1 MSFKSLYPLLR
12 ACQDTKVSVI
22 LSSPHGIGKST
33 LFKQFANEHEMFF
46 VHLFAPQF
54 ESAGDVIGLP
64 FKEVIKGTDRHIM
77 RFTMPDWL
85 HKMWEAHKEGKK
97 CVLLVDEFNRAN
109 EDIRQMG
116 LAWFLDHV
124 INSHEFPPQTLVA
137 TAINPD
143 DKGNYSVNFLDPAQ
157 MSRFLKIDL
166 EVDERA
172 WLEWARENEL
182 HPSVIGFI
190 TDNPNQ
196 LHNQIEDQ
204 DVNADP
210 RSWEMLSKVLLE
222 MEKQRDGEKIDD
234 FLVLRAS
241 IGKVGKATGYA
252 FKDYYRNHVTIN
264 SKMINDFVKKS
275 GIKKSFEEKKYLTL
289 EEKAISTQ
297 DYTALNKE
305 KEKLFVDLKKVSQTL
320 SDLFD
325 KKDVQVVK
333 LGILAEEYVEKA
345 VKKEKD
351 KEGNEKVSL
360 KSKNLKDNI
369 ELMTFLY
376 ALPPETLAS
385 TFKNIKERNIQL
397 LLEIGMLDCNKNL
410 SNTIV
415 ERAKKE
421 QKQLT

>member
-1 MSFKSLYPLLR
+1 MKFKSIYPLLR
-12 ACQDTKVSVI
+12 ACQDTKVSII

-33 LFKQFANEHEMFF
+33 LFKQFANEHDMFF

-64 FKEVIKGTDRHIM
+64 FKEVIEGTDRHIM

-85 HKMWEAHKEGKK
+85 HRMWEAHKQGKK

-157 MSRFLKIDL
+157 MSRFLKIELSPDP
-166 EVDERA
+166 ES
-172 WLEWARENEL
+172 WLEWARENDV
-182 HPSVIGFI
+182 HKSVIGFI
-190 TDNPNQ
+190 SSNPHQ
-196 LHNQIEDQ
+196 LHHQVEDQ
-204 DVNADP
+204 DVNSDP

-222 MEKQRDGEKIDD
+222 LESQNGGEKVNE
-234 FLVLRAS
+234 FLVTQAS
-241 IGKVGKATGYA
+241 VGKIGRSVGYL
-252 FKDYYRNHVTIN
+252 FKDFYKSHVTID
-264 SKMINDFVKKS
+264 SKAISDFVKKS
-275 GIKKSFEEKKYLTL
+275 GIKKTFEEKKYLAM
-289 EEKAISTQ
+289 EEKAIASK

-305 KEKLFVDLKKVSQTL
+305 KEKLFVELKKVSESL
-320 SDLFD
+320 SDLYD
-325 KKDVQVVK
+325 KKEVQALK
-333 LGILAEEYVEKA
+333 LSVLAQEFVERA
-345 VKKEKD
+345 SKKVKD
-351 KEGNEKVSL
+351 KDGEEKISL
-360 KSKNLKDNI
+360 KSSHLKDNI

-376 ALPPETLAS
+376 SLPPETLAS
-385 TFKNIKERNIQL
+385 TFKNIKEQNISL
-397 LLEIGMLDCNKNL
+397 LLEIGLLDCNKNL

-415 ERAKKE
+415 ERAKRE
-421 QKQLT
+421 QKQIA